1 MCPHSQATPHLTEK
15 PVAKSEPLRSR
26 AEAACRSSAGDS
38 TRRRGVMS
46 PDDLH
51 QINHELEVHQIELE
65 MQNDELRRAQELL
78 DTAQARYF
86 DFYDMAP
93 VGFCTVGS
101 TRLIEQANLTA
112 AALLGMHRSALVHQN
127 IARFIAPD
135 DQDNFYLMRQRII
148 DTRQPQSCELRF
160 VKQDNT
166 QFWANLNAL
175 AVPGEGAAPSLRI
188 AITDITD
195 RKQSEIEIRN
205 LNASLEDRVRQR
217 TADLETTNQ
226 LMTRAKLQAETANI
240 AKSAFLA
247 NMSHEIRTP
256 MNGIIG
262 MANILRREGVSA
274 KQAQR
279 LDSIDASAQ
288 HLLAVINNILDLS
301 KIEAGKLVLEESPV
315 NISDVLRNVVGI
327 LSAPVNAKGLHLL
340 VKLAELPVN
349 LLGDATR
356 LQQALL
362 NYANNAVK
370 FTHSGHVLL
379 KISSEQED
387 EHSALLRFEVQDT
400 GVGVAPEAMARL
412 FTAFEQADNSMTR
425 QYGGTGLGLA
435 ITKRLAELMGGSVG
449 AESTPGVGSS
459 FWFTARLQKGAAT
472 HDLSASSPVVD
483 AEAALRQQHSGR
495 RILLVEDE
503 PINREIARMLL
514 DAVNMVVSEA
524 DNGEEAVALARKMQ
538 FSAILMDM
546 QMPILNGL
554 DATRQIRGLEGYQ
567 TTPIIAMTANAFA
580 EDKVQCMEV
589 GMSDFM
595 AKPFSPQELYVALLR
610 ALSRGKA

>member
-1 MCPHSQATPHLTEK
+1 
-15 PVAKSEPLRSR
+15 
-26 AEAACRSSAGDS
+26 
-38 TRRRGVMS
+38 MS
-46 PDDLH
+46 PDALH
-51 QINHELEVHQIELE
+51 QVNHELEVHQIELE
-65 MQNDELRRAQELL
+65 MQNEELRRAQDLL

-101 TRLIEQANLTA
+101 SRLIEQANLTT
-112 AALLGMHRSALVHQN
+112 AALFGMDRSALVDQD
-127 IARFIAPD
+127 ITRFIAPD

-148 DTRQPQSCELRF
+148 KTRQPQSCELRF
-160 VKQDNT
+160 VKHDNT
-166 QFWANLNAL
+166 QFWAHLNAL
-175 AVPGEGAAPSLRI
+175 AVPGEGCAPSLRI

-226 LMTRAKLQAETANI
+226 LLIRARLQAETANI

-262 MANILRREGVSA
+262 MANILRREGVSP

-279 LDSIDASAQ
+279 LDAIDASAQ

-301 KIEAGKLVLEESPV
+301 KIEAGKLVLDEAPV
-315 NISDVLRNVVGI
+315 NISDVLRYVVGV
-327 LSAPVNAKGLHLL
+327 LSVPVNAKGLHLL
-340 VKLAELPVN
+340 VKLADLPPN

-370 FTHSGHVLL
+370 FTRSGHVLL
-379 KISSEQED
+379 KIGCEQED
-387 EHSALLRFEVQDT
+387 ERSALLRFEVQDT
-400 GVGVAPEAMARL
+400 GVGIATEAMARL

-425 QYGGTGLGLA
+425 RYGGTGLGLA
-435 ITKRLAELMGGSVG
+435 ITKRLAALRGGAAG
-449 AESTPGVGSS
+449 AQSTPGVGST
-459 FWFTARLQKGAAT
+459 FWFTARLKKSIET
-472 HDLSASSPVVD
+472 HDAPAPSPVN
-483 AEAALRQQHSGR
+483 AEAVLRKQHGGT

-514 DAVNMVVSEA
+514 DAVGMEVSEA
-524 DNGEEAVALARKMQ
+524 ANGEEAVALARKTPH
-538 FSAILMDM
+538 AVILMDM

-554 DATRQIRGLEGYQ
+554 DATRQIRELEGYRS
-567 TTPIIAMTANAFA
+567 TPIIAMTANAFA
-580 EDKVQCMEV
+580 EDKAICLEA
-589 GMSDFM
+589 GMSDFL
-595 AKPFSPQELYVALLR
+595 AKPFTPDALFTALLQ
-610 ALSRGKA
+610 ALTSR

>member
-262 MANILRREGVSA
+262 MANILRREGC
-274 KQAQR
+274 
-279 LDSIDASAQ
+279 
-288 HLLAVINNILDLS
+288 
-301 KIEAGKLVLEESPV
+301 
-315 NISDVLRNVVGI
+315 
-327 LSAPVNAKGLHLL
+327 
-340 VKLAELPVN
+340 
-349 LLGDATR
+349 
-356 LQQALL
+356 LQQA
-362 NYANNAVK
+362 
-370 FTHSGHVLL
+370 
-379 KISSEQED
+379 
-387 EHSALLRFEVQDT
+387 
-400 GVGVAPEAMARL
+400 
-412 FTAFEQADNSMTR
+412 
-425 QYGGTGLGLA
+425 GT
-435 ITKRLAELMGGSVG
+435 
-449 AESTPGVGSS
+449 TPG
-459 FWFTARLQKGAAT
+459 F
-472 HDLSASSPVVD
+472 D
-483 AEAALRQQHSGR
+483 
-495 RILLVEDE
+495 
-503 PINREIARMLL
+503 
-514 DAVNMVVSEA
+514 
-524 DNGEEAVALARKMQ
+524 
-538 FSAILMDM
+538 
-546 QMPILNGL
+546 
-554 DATRQIRGLEGYQ
+554 
-567 TTPIIAMTANAFA
+567 
-580 EDKVQCMEV
+580 
-589 GMSDFM
+589 
-595 AKPFSPQELYVALLR
+595 
-610 ALSRGKA
+610 